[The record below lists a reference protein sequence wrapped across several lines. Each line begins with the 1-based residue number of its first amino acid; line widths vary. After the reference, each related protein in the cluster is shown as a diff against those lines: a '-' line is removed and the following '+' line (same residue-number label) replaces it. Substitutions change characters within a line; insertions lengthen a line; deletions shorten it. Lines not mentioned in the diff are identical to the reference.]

1 MDSSKDWSSTSER
14 FLRSEDVSSSSL
26 LSIVYECWF
35 LLSCSVV
42 QSADP
47 RSIDHIDD
55 AEEEEEDDDEEEDD
69 EEADGGDFKY
79 SAYDAYPV

>member
-1 MDSSKDWSSTSER
+1 MFR
-14 FLRSEDVSSSSL
+14 RPRCCPLCMNVG
-26 LSIVYECWF
+26 F

-55 AEEEEEDDDEEEDD
+55 AEEEEEDDDDEEDD

>member
-1 MDSSKDWSSTSER
+1 MN
-14 FLRSEDVSSSSL
+14 VG
-26 LSIVYECWF
+26 F

-55 AEEEEEDDDEEEDD
+55 AEEEEDDDDDEEDD